1 VDAGTG
7 TLTSLPGSPYQA
19 SYGALQLKMAP
30 SGAFAY
36 ILKREDS
43 YGLWIVDYRVD
54 EGTGALTEMGRV
66 KLFGNYPGRLFV
78 DPSERFVYASAEP
91 DGGQGRLSVLR
102 ITPSGALDPVPGSPF
117 EVETTVFVME
127 PEGRLIYF
135 GAANLDTIDAR
146 AVDPATGNLTRV
158 AGFPVPVPGPING
171 MLFVRAGS

>member
-1 VDAGTG
+1 MAEWAPRRPSYPRFRRRRGRCHPA
-7 TLTSLPGSPYQA
+7 LWPLPKGCDFRLCRGRRDRNAHVPPCLA
-19 SYGALQLKMAP
+19 VPGQLRRPAAQDGP

-102 ITPSGALDPVPGSPF
+102 ITP
-117 EVETTVFVME
+117 
-127 PEGRLIYF
+127 
-135 GAANLDTIDAR
+135 
-146 AVDPATGNLTRV
+146 
-158 AGFPVPVPGPING
+158 
-171 MLFVRAGS
+171 